1 MNAKKI
7 QPKPIYTPAQSLM
20 IKVGDKCAGIAENSI
35 ANKVPILEFQKLEL
49 LSTRAAVLSN
59 CMHDNG
65 YAQNAAW
72 LTYAEPIVKA
82 MAGNEKISFNE
93 ALTKFSRTEMQLFT
107 PRNVHPLFWRK
118 TN

>member
-20 IKVGDKCAGIAENSI
+20 MKVGDKCAGIAENSI

-49 LSTRAAVLSN
+49 LSTRATVLTN

-65 YAQNAAW
+65 YVQNAAW

-82 MAGNEKISFNE
+82 MADNEKISFNE

-107 PRNVHPLFWRK
+107 PRNAHPLFWRK